1 MTEETKEIERKYLL
15 EDREKIERL
24 KHNSIKKIGII
35 QWYEETEN
43 PQKRIRLTISYDEVI
58 GHTHVWEKA
67 TKTLTDNP
75 EKRFETKDFLD
86 PRKDINLSDLE
97 KKKNVVKIR
106 YIIKENPEIFLDE
119 FLEIDNKDILKND
132 DPGLYYLEI
141 ETKED
146 KDDSYFENE
155 LKGIGLEITDVKDL
169 TKEKSYQNFYKAKKR
184 EIKPLKII
192 EYVQN
197 RLIGPVTVIMT
208 QGQGAGKD
216 KNFNVRLE
224 ELTKS
229 NKYREFIGEIDALYL
244 FIKSGFEVEKVHFL
258 VFPSFEKGKD
268 YPHDYTLLKE
278 AVNRIFGLECSY
290 SPINYDSS
298 SQDSAY
304 KSLREIF
311 DVISKVAD
319 DNKDGRNTLIDLT
332 GGQKYPGIELAIYS
346 LFNKKAFYYKQKNE
360 ITDGISEQKM
370 VQLKFPPLPIGWNNE
385 TIDDY
390 SPYFDLISSKVQN
403 GEIINYNIFVI
414 LPEFLKEL
422 FSISP
427 EGQLIT
433 VPILNEI
440 KANYD
445 NARKLPFGHGKNFID
460 LIRDDK
466 MINFVNEKIPIWSL
480 RWIGDLIPETV
491 EHSQRHSKRLM
502 EFGFNLVR
510 IMGEENFLN
519 GVNPDLRKE
528 FYFILAVAMNIH
540 DLGHT
545 VLNYTTDNG
554 IEFSIDGLPSVVRDL
569 HSELSYQLIEN
580 ENLLDG
586 IEKIDEDKEKIA
598 RLKKAIMYVSK
609 YHRQYLPIGEN
620 ENPSRKGF
628 IDNLKIKI
636 KSLEAR
642 LNEDELFKNSK
653 EWKKMIML
661 AARWL
666 KFIDSTDV
674 QSDRTVMDEY
684 TQIRVQRTKDE
695 IESLCY
701 DFLANNSML
710 SKLDMTE
717 KILKTLEYL
726 DAQDWKALDNVACEI
741 EDIVYKEIRSN
752 LENVADKKVIFIDEY
767 IKKADRIAF
776 KSRQFQHFEKHQA
789 VKSIMPE
796 FYNPKEETLYIKVYP
811 EKKVP
816 EEKVE
821 DIVKDIKKDIN
832 NEFKS
837 SGLQLANEKL
847 KNLAIES

>member
-1 MTEETKEIERKYLL
+1 MTEKAKENERKYLL

-24 KHNSIKKIGII
+24 KHNSVKKIGII

-43 PQKRIRLTISYDEVI
+43 PQERKRITISYDEVI
-58 GHTHVWEKA
+58 GHTHVWEKT
-67 TKTLTDNP
+67 TKTLTDDP
-75 EKRFETKDFLD
+75 EDRLETKDCLD

-97 KKKNVVKIR
+97 NKKNVVKIR
-106 YIIKENPEIFLDE
+106 YIIKENPEIVLDE
-119 FLEIDNKDILKND
+119 FLQIDSKDILKPKND

-146 KDDSYFENE
+146 KDNKDDSYFENE
-155 LKGIGLEITDVKDL
+155 LKGIGLEIKDVKDL
-169 TKEKSYQNFYKAKKR
+169 TKEKSYQNFYKAEKR

-197 RLIGPVTVIMT
+197 RLIGPVTVILT
-208 QGQGAGKD
+208 QGRNNKD
-216 KNFNVRLE
+216 EDCEALIEKIKN
-224 ELTKS
+224 
-229 NKYREFIGEIDALYL
+229 GERIDKLRPEVQVPTL
-244 FIKSGFEVEKVHFL
+244 FKNAGFEIKEVHFI
-258 VFPSFEKGKD
+258 VFPD
-268 YPHDYTLLKE
+268 
-278 AVNRIFGLECSY
+278 
-290 SPINYDSS
+290 
-298 SQDSAY
+298 
-304 KSLREIF
+304 
-311 DVISKVAD
+311 D
-319 DNKDGRNTLIDLT
+319 DNKNYQFYECLNKLIKEFFGVKTYKHLIDYKPDDQEKAYDSTNQIWKVLDEITKKESNVLIDIT
-332 GGQKYPGIELAIYS
+332 GGHKYPGFALATYC
-346 LFNKKAFYYKQKNE
+346 LLNQKAFYYKQDK
-360 ITDGISEQKM
+360 TS
-370 VQLKFPPLPIGWNNE
+370 VHLKFPPFPIGWN
-385 TIDDY
+385 Y
-390 SPYFDLISSKVQN
+390 
-403 GEIINYNIFVI
+403 EIIDENSQYMDKIENKHTISYGTFSM
-414 LPEFLKEL
+414 LPEFLKDL
-422 FSISP
+422 FALSP
-427 EGQLIT
+427 NDLDVINIGAIEQIQQ
-433 VPILNEI
+433 EY
-440 KANYD
+440 KK
-445 NARKLPFGHGKNFID
+445 ARKLPFGHGRNFID
-460 LIRDDK
+460 LIRDEK
-466 MINFVNEKIPIWSL
+466 MINFVNEKIPLWSL

-519 GVNPDLRKE
+519 GVDPDLRKE
-528 FYFILAVAMNIH
+528 FYFILAVAMNVH

-545 VLNYTTDNG
+545 VLNYTTDDG

-598 RLKKAIMYVSK
+598 KLKKAIMYVSK

-620 ENPSRKGF
+620 ENPSRKDF

-642 LNEDELFKNSK
+642 LDEDELFKDSK
-653 EWKKMIML
+653 EWKEMIML

-684 TQIRVQRTKDE
+684 TQVRVQRTKDE

-717 KILKTLEYL
+717 RILKTLKYL
-726 DAQDWKALDNVACEI
+726 NKQNWKALDNVACEI
-741 EDIVYKEIRSN
+741 EDVVYKEIRSN
-752 LENVADKKVIFIDEY
+752 LENAADKKVIFIDEY

-796 FYNPKEETLYIKVYP
+796 FYNPEEKTLYIKIYP

-816 EEKVE
+816 KEKIEE
-821 DIVKDIKKDIN
+821 IKKDIN

>member
-1 MTEETKEIERKYLL
+1 MTQDTKEIEKKYSL

-24 KHNSIKKIGII
+24 KRNSIKKTGII

-67 TKTLTDNP
+67 TKKLTDNP
-75 EKRFETKDFLD
+75 EERFETEDFLD

-97 KKKNVVKIR
+97 NKKNVVKIR
-106 YIIKENPEIFLDE
+106 YLIKENPEIVLDE
-119 FLEIDNKDILKND
+119 FLEIDNKDIFKPKND

-141 ETKED
+141 ETKEN

-155 LKGIGLEITDVKDL
+155 LKSIGLEITDVRDL
-169 TKEKSYQNFYKAKKR
+169 TKERSYQNFYKAKKR
-184 EIKPLKII
+184 EIKPLRII

-197 RLIGPVTVIMT
+197 RLIGPVTVILT
-208 QGQGAGKD
+208 QGTKKEED
-216 KNFNVRLE
+216 FKKSLERLLNSRKYE
-224 ELTKS
+224 EFT
-229 NKYREFIGEIDALYL
+229 GEIDALYL

-258 VFPSFEKGKD
+258 VFPPFENGKD
-268 YPHDYTLLKE
+268 YPRYYNLLKE
-278 AVNRIFGLECSY
+278 AVNKIFGLECSY
-290 SPINYDSS
+290 SPINYDSLD
-298 SQDSAY
+298 QDSAY
-304 KSLREIF
+304 QSLREIF
-311 DVISKVAD
+311 DTVSKVAD
-319 DNKDGRNTLIDLT
+319 DNKNGRNTLIDLT

-346 LFNKKAFYYKQKNE
+346 LFNKKAFYYKQKNQR
-360 ITDGISEQKM
+360 TDGTSEQEM

-403 GEIINYNIFVI
+403 GEIINYDIFVI
-414 LPEFLKEL
+414 LPELLKEL

-440 KANYD
+440 KTNYD
-445 NARKLPFGHGKNFID
+445 NARKLPFGHGRNFID
-460 LIRDDK
+460 LIRDEK
-466 MINFVNEKIPIWSL
+466 MINFVNEKIPLWSL

-502 EFGFNLVR
+502 EFGFSLVR
-510 IMGEENFLN
+510 IMGEKNFLN
-519 GVNPDLRKE
+519 GIDPDLRKE

-545 VLNYTTDNG
+545 VLNYTTDDG
-554 IEFSIDGLPSVVRDL
+554 IEFCIDGLPSVVRDL

-586 IEKIDEDKEKIA
+586 IEKIDEDKEKIEK
-598 RLKKAIMYVSK
+598 LKKAIMYVSK

-620 ENPSRKGF
+620 ENPSSKKF
-628 IDNLKIKI
+628 TENLKMKI

-642 LNEDELFKNSK
+642 LNEDELFKDSK

-710 SKLDMTE
+710 SKLDMAE
-717 KILKTLEYL
+717 KILRTLKYL
-726 DAQDWKALDNVACEI
+726 NAQNWKALDSVACEI
-741 EDIVYKEIRSN
+741 EDLVYKEIRSK
-752 LENVADKKVIFIDEY
+752 LENATDKKVIFIDEY

-796 FYNPKEETLYIKVYP
+796 FYNPKEKTLYIKIYP

-816 EEKVE
+816 EERVE
-821 DIVKDIKKDIN
+821 DIKKDIN
-832 NEFKS
+832 DEFKK
-837 SGLQLANEKL
+837 SGLAFTNEKL
-847 KNLAIES
+847 ESLKIES